1 MIFQNRTF
9 RYLFISYGLSLLGS
23 CFSSLALNMWVLQTT
38 GSARMMFLVFLV
50 VLAVTLSAGNVAG
63 TVADRYDRRTI
74 MWVCDLL
81 NAAIMAVI
89 SLCMFLQFTPLAL
102 VLTVV
107 GLQTFVMLF
116 HGPAF
121 HASLSNILEK
131 ELIPKAT
138 ASINIIDN
146 VARILGL
153 AVGGTVVGFFGTA
166 AATGIDAIT
175 YVLSAFFVLI
185 AGKFQVA
192 QIKSGLTAKNAESN
206 EAASPDL
213 EPPAELSEKKGFWQ
227 DFAAGFRFMFRDPFV
242 RSVLILLPVISSFFT
257 MSLMMIQVMTV
268 IVWKATPMQFG
279 IIEACVPLGYITAS
293 WILMKLDTRIKNKG
307 FWIFVGTLGLGPI
320 YILIS
325 RLNEPLQVYPFI
337 FALGFM
343 YCLCTLLINVAIRV
357 EINSELQGRVFGM
370 VATVN
375 GPLLTISVGLSTFF
389 ADSIG
394 PQNVLLIAGVL
405 LTLCTIVLT
414 FVLTPLRRYRTL
426 SNITENTAV

>member
-1 MIFQNRTF
+1 MLFQNRTF
-9 RYLFISYGLSLLGS
+9 RYLFISYGFSLLGS
-23 CFSSLALNMWVLQTT
+23 CFASLALNLWVLQTT
-38 GSARMMFLVFLV
+38 GSARIMFLLFLV
-50 VLAVTLSAGNVAG
+50 VLVVTLSAGNIAG
-63 TVADRYDRRTI
+63 TFADRFDRRTI

-89 SLCMFLQFTPLAL
+89 SLCMYLNYTPLAL
-102 VLTVV
+102 VLVIV

-121 HASLSNILEK
+121 HASLSNILQK

-166 AATGIDAIT
+166 AATGVNAVT
-175 YVLSAFFVLI
+175 YVLSAIFVLF
-185 AGKFQVA
+185 AGKFQSAHVQNSHAPSTDEPITADSPVTEPVA
-192 QIKSGLTAKNAESN
+192 
-206 EAASPDL
+206 
-213 EPPAELSEKKGFWQ
+213 EPTGTKGFWQ
-227 DFAAGFRFMFRDPFV
+227 DFTAGFRFMFGDPFT
-242 RSVLILLPVISSFFT
+242 RSIIILMPVISAFFT

-268 IVWKATPMQFG
+268 IVWKAAPAEFG

-293 WILMKLDTRIKNKG
+293 WILMKLDTRIKKKG

-320 YILIS
+320 FILIS
-325 RLNEPLQVYPFI
+325 RMNEPAQVYPLI

-343 YCLCTLLINVAIRV
+343 YCLCTLLLNVAIRV
-357 EINSELQGRVFGM
+357 EVDSGLQGRVFGM

-375 GPLLTISVGLSTFF
+375 GPLLTLCVGFSTFF

-394 PQNVLLIAGVL
+394 PQNVLLFAGAL
-405 LTLCTIVLT
+405 LTLCAAVLT
-414 FVLTPLRRYRTL
+414 VVLTPLRRYQSL
-426 SNITENTAV
+426 SNLTKSTSA